1 MILQLIKQL
10 KEVID
15 RLFEINDEIRELFE
29 KESKTGRFKITIR
42 IQKQL
47 SDIINVIEMLNRCY
61 VEEEKTQDIITDFNL
76 NQKKMLKEELE
87 KINPYIFEHVIN
99 ELLKKMNYNSIVTQ
113 KSNDFGIDIVASIN
127 IGITEVTEVIQVKR
141 QQSNIQRPILDQLR
155 GSLHYYNANRGT
167 IITLGNFS
175 NGCKESSISAG
186 VPQIALIDGDK
197 LIDLLFK
204 YQIGV
209 KTKTLNIYSIDN
221 EFFNR
226 IKVES
231 EVRVSENQ
239 RRA

>member
-99 ELLKKMNYNSIVTQ
+99 
-113 KSNDFGIDIVASIN
+113 
-127 IGITEVTEVIQVKR
+127 
-141 QQSNIQRPILDQLR
+141 
-155 GSLHYYNANRGT
+155 
-167 IITLGNFS
+167 
-175 NGCKESSISAG
+175 
-186 VPQIALIDGDK
+186 
-197 LIDLLFK
+197 
-204 YQIGV
+204 
-209 KTKTLNIYSIDN
+209 
-221 EFFNR
+221 
-226 IKVES
+226 
-231 EVRVSENQ
+231 
-239 RRA
+239 